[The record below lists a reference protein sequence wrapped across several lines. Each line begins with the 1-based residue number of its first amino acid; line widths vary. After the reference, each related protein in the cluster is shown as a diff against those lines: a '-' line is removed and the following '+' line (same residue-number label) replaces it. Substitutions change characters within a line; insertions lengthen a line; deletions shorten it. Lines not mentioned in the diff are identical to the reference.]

1 MILSSFPILTV
12 RLVTQAYCSFLTLY
26 PVSFRAQHG
35 QEMKNLFE
43 ERCIE
48 AYEAAGILGV
58 GRWLLK
64 IVRGEA
70 VSLYKE
76 YLDTTAELMD
86 KNQDARRALRLG
98 MIFLAGTWIVLFFMG
113 ARLVLPLPGTM
124 SFAAGALPGIIL
136 VLTNALLV
144 ARAVTRSER
153 IEYVAGMAA
162 MANTFLV
169 AAWMAIQSSPGMVQS
184 LAFLVQFLLF
194 GLHAQ
199 LLWRLQGDEM
209 THHVQ
214 KVKIGESL

>member
-12 RLVTQAYCSFLTLY
+12 RLVTQVYCSFLTLY

-64 IVRGEA
+64 ILRGEA
-70 VSLYKE
+70 VSLYQE
-76 YLDTTAELMD
+76 YLDMTAELMD
-86 KNQDARRALRLG
+86 KSQDARRALSLG
-98 MIFLAGTWIVLFFMG
+98 VIFLAGTWIALFLIG
-113 ARLVLPLPGTM
+113 SRLVLPLPGTM

-162 MANTFLV
+162 MTNTFLI
-169 AAWMAIQSSPGMVQS
+169 ATLMAIQSSLGS
-184 LAFLVQFLLF
+184 LPSVALLAQGVLI
-194 GLHAQ
+194 GLHGY
-199 LLWRLQGDEM
+199 LLWKLRGDEM
-209 THHVQ
+209 THHIQ
-214 KVKIGESL
+214 EVKIGA